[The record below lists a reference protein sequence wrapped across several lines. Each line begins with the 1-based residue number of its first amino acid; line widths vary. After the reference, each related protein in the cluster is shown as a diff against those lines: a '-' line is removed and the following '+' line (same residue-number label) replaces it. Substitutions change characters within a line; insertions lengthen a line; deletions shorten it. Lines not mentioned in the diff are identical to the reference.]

1 MREVLKLEEGS
12 YYHIY
17 NRGINGEEIFK
28 APKDYGL
35 FIKSFEDYSR
45 DVLDVFTYCLLSNHF
60 HSLVYTKENVVV
72 PRNDGKGEIRLIASK
87 QLGHFF
93 NGYAQTFNRENNRH
107 GSLFEK
113 PFKRKPVELS
123 HYLKTM
129 VMYIHTNP
137 SHHGFVNDF
146 REWSY
151 SSYHDLL
158 GQESTFLRKDIV
170 MDWFGGRDNFI
181 QSHLEYPYKEL
192 EKWAIE

>member
-113 PFKRKPVELS
+113 PFNRKPVELS
-123 HYLKTM
+123 HCLKTM

>member
-1 MREVLKLEEGS
+1 MRELLKLEEGS

-123 HYLKTM
+123 HCLKTM

>member
-192 EKWAIE
+192 EKCAIE

>member
-35 FIKSFEDYSR
+35 FIKSFQDYSR

-137 SHHGFVNDF
+137 
-146 REWSY
+146 
-151 SSYHDLL
+151 
-158 GQESTFLRKDIV
+158 
-170 MDWFGGRDNFI
+170 
-181 QSHLEYPYKEL
+181 
-192 EKWAIE
+192 

>member
-35 FIKSFEDYSR
+35 FIKSFQDYSR